1 MQQPLERHR
10 GFTLIETLV
19 ALAVLAIALT
29 AGLRASAVTT
39 DAVIELKTR
48 SAAGWVAN
56 NVLQQILAF
65 RQFPDLGAKEGQ
77 VTQGKQAFVWRQEVS
92 ITPNYSF
99 RRVEVKVFLPA
110 DKQHAVAQ
118 QVAYVARQ

>member
-1 MQQPLERHR
+1 MPHVREQ

-29 AGLRASAVTT
+29 AGLRAAALTT
-39 DAVIELKTR
+39 DAVIDLKTR
-48 SAAGWVAN
+48 TAANWVAS
-56 NVLQQILAF
+56 NVLQQMIAC
-65 RQFPDLGAKEGQ
+65 RQFPDLGAKEGEA
-77 VTQGKQAFVWRQEVS
+77 TQGHQAFIWRQEVG

-110 DKQHAVAQ
+110 DKQHAVAK
-118 QVAYVARQ
+118 QVAYVARH